1 VAVIVPI
8 PNLSSPAGRD
18 EIRFSVRMSIAF
30 PMTWSNDV
38 KPKDT
43 LQDAGNQ
50 NRRDFIKSGTASI
63 AAGLSAGVIASPASD
78 EAMSKDKT
86 PAVAAKAVTDTMPTR
101 NLGKTG
107 YRVGIFGLGGQ
118 AALDKGNNESLAL
131 QMIHR
136 ALELGVNY
144 FDTSAIYGGHD
155 RWSERHLGKGLKG
168 NRDQV
173 VIATKTKERTR
184 DAALKDLDVSLKL
197 LDTDHID
204 IWQLHDVGIQED
216 IDQIFGKG
224 GAIEALVQARDQK
237 IVRHLGVTGRFRPEA
252 LIESIRR
259 FPFDT
264 ILMAV
269 NAADKYYYSFEK
281 DLLPLAVEKQ
291 MGIIGM
297 KVMARGRILSSWTPP
312 PVDQQKH
319 SWEGRGAITTTPGT
333 LTKRETFF
341 YNLSLPISTA
351 IIGCDSVEQ
360 VEECAELARTFTP
373 LNQAQMA
380 GLEAKVEPVAKQA
393 LFFRLM
399 PR

>member
-1 VAVIVPI
+1 MDMK
-8 PNLSSPAGRD
+8 PNDP
-18 EIRFSVRMSIAF
+18 
-30 PMTWSNDV
+30 P
-38 KPKDT
+38 
-43 LQDAGNQ
+43 QDRGNQ
-50 NRRDFIKSGTASI
+50 DRRGFLKTGAASL
-63 AAGLSAGVIASPASD
+63 AGLSVGVVASSAAGGVTSNENSPAA
-78 EAMSKDKT
+78 EKT
-86 PAVAAKAVTDTMPTR
+86 VQGVMPTR

-107 YRVGIFGLGGQ
+107 FRVGIFGLGGQ
-118 AALDKGNNESLAL
+118 GALEKANNESLAL
-131 QMIHR
+131 QMIQR
-136 ALELGVNY
+136 ALQLGVNY
-144 FDTSAIYGGHD
+144 FDTSAIYGGPD
-155 RWSERHLGKGLKG
+155 RWSERYLGKGLKG
-168 NRDQV
+168 NRDRV
-173 VIATKTKERTR
+173 FIATKTKERTR
-184 DAALKDLDVSLKL
+184 DAALKNLEVSLKL

-204 IWQLHDVGIQED
+204 TWQLHDVGIQED

-237 IVRHLGVTGRFRPEA
+237 TVRHLGVTGRFRPEA
-252 LIESIRR
+252 LIECINR
-259 FPFDT
+259 FAFDT
-264 ILMAV
+264 VLMGV

-312 PVDQQKH
+312 PVEEQKR

-341 YNLSLPISTA
+341 YTLSLPISTA

-360 VEECAELARTFTP
+360 VEECVELAGSFTP
-373 LNQAQMA
+373 LNQAQMVA
-380 GLEAKVEPVAKQA
+380 LEAKVEPIAKQS

>member
-1 VAVIVPI
+1 MAVIVPI
-8 PNLSSPAGRD
+8 SNLSSPAGRD
-18 EIRFSVRMSIAF
+18 EIKFSVRMSIAF

-118 AALDKGNNESLAL
+118 AALDKANNESLAL

-144 FDTSAIYGGHD
+144 FDTSAIYGGPD

-204 IWQLHDVGIQED
+204 IWQSW
-216 IDQIFGKG
+216 
-224 GAIEALVQARDQK
+224 
-237 IVRHLGVTGRFRPEA
+237 RHRSPGSSARPENGA
-252 LIESIRR
+252 PSWRYR
-259 FPFDT
+259 P
-264 ILMAV
+264 
-269 NAADKYYYSFEK
+269 
-281 DLLPLAVEKQ
+281 LPSRSTR
-291 MGIIGM
+291 GIH
-297 KVMARGRILSSWTPP
+297 TP
-312 PVDQQKH
+312 
-319 SWEGRGAITTTPGT
+319 
-333 LTKRETFF
+333 
-341 YNLSLPISTA
+341 LSL
-351 IIGCDSVEQ
+351 
-360 VEECAELARTFTP
+360 
-373 LNQAQMA
+373 
-380 GLEAKVEPVAKQA
+380 
-393 LFFRLM
+393 
-399 PR
+399 

>member
-1 VAVIVPI
+1 
-8 PNLSSPAGRD
+8 
-18 EIRFSVRMSIAF
+18 M
-30 PMTWSNDV
+30 
-38 KPKDT
+38 KPSDT

-50 NRRDFIKSGTASI
+50 NRRNFLKSGAASI
-63 AAGLSAGVIASPASD
+63 AAGLSAGVIASPASG
-78 EAMSKDKT
+78 EVMSTDKN
-86 PAVAAKAVTDTMPTR
+86 PSVATKAVRDMMPTR

-107 YRVGIFGLGGQ
+107 YRVAIFGLGGQ
-118 AALDKGNNESLAL
+118 AALDKANNESLAL

-144 FDTSAIYGGHD
+144 FDTSAIYGGRD
-155 RWSERHLGKGLKG
+155 RWSERYLGKALKG
-168 NRDQV
+168 ARDQI

-184 DAALKDLDVSLKL
+184 DAALKDLDESLKL

-216 IDQIFGKG
+216 VDQIFGKG
-224 GAIEALVQARDQK
+224 GAMEALVQAHDQK

-252 LIESIRR
+252 LMESIRR

-269 NAADKYYYSFEK
+269 NAADKYHYSFEK

-312 PVDQQKH
+312 PVEQQKH
-319 SWEGRGAITTTPGT
+319 SWEGRGAITTVPGT

-360 VEECAELARTFTP
+360 VEECVELARSFTP

-380 GLEAKVEPVAKQA
+380 ALEAKVEPVAKQA

>member
-1 VAVIVPI
+1 MK
-8 PNLSSPAGRD
+8 PN
-18 EIRFSVRMSIAF
+18 
-30 PMTWSNDV
+30 
-38 KPKDT
+38 DT
-43 LQDAGNQ
+43 VQDAGNQ
-50 NRRDFIKSGTASI
+50 NRRDFLKSGAASI
-63 AAGLSAGVIASPASD
+63 AAGLSAGVIVSPASG
-78 EAMSKDKT
+78 EVMSTDRN
-86 PAVAAKAVTDTMPTR
+86 PAVAAKAVQDMMPTR

-107 YRVGIFGLGGQ
+107 FRAGIFGLGGQ
-118 AALDKGNNESLAL
+118 GALEKANNESLAL
-131 QMIHR
+131 QMIQR

-155 RWSERHLGKGLKG
+155 RWSERYLGKALKG

-184 DAALKDLDVSLKL
+184 DAALKNLDESLKL

-216 IDQIFGKG
+216 VDQIFGKG

-269 NAADKYYYSFEK
+269 NAADKYYYSFAKE
-281 DLLPLAVEKQ
+281 LLPLAVEKQ

-341 YNLSLPISTA
+341 YTLSLPISTA

-360 VEECAELARTFTP
+360 VEECVELARSFTP

-380 GLEAKVEPVAKQA
+380 ALEARVEPVAKQA

>member
-1 VAVIVPI
+1 MDMK
-8 PNLSSPAGRD
+8 PNH
-18 EIRFSVRMSIAF
+18 
-30 PMTWSNDV
+30 
-38 KPKDT
+38 T
-43 LQDAGNQ
+43 LQDAGKE
-50 NRRDFIKSGTASI
+50 NRRNFLKAGAASI
-63 AAGLSAGVIASPASD
+63 AVGLPAGVIATPASGEVITKGTSPA
-78 EAMSKDKT
+78 A
-86 PAVAAKAVTDTMPTR
+86 AAKAVQDMMPTR

-107 YRVGIFGLGGQ
+107 FRAGIFGLGGQ
-118 AALDKGNNESLAL
+118 GALEKANNESLVL
-131 QMIHR
+131 QMIQR

-144 FDTSAIYGGHD
+144 FDTSAIYGGPY
-155 RWSERHLGKGLKG
+155 RWSERYLGKALKDSR
-168 NRDQV
+168 NQV
-173 VIATKTKERTR
+173 FIATKTKERTR
-184 DAALKDLDVSLKL
+184 DAAFGNLDVSLKL

-216 IDQIFGKG
+216 VDQIFGKG

-252 LIESIRR
+252 LLESIRR

-264 ILMAV
+264 ILMGV
-269 NAADKYYYSFEK
+269 NAADKYYYSFAK

-312 PVDQQKH
+312 PVEQQKR
-319 SWEGRGAITTTPGT
+319 SWEGRGVIATTPGT

-360 VEECAELARTFTP
+360 VEECVELARSFTP
-373 LNQAQMA
+373 LSQAQMSA
-380 GLEAKVEPVAKQA
+380 LEARVEPVAKQA

>member
-1 VAVIVPI
+1 
-8 PNLSSPAGRD
+8 
-18 EIRFSVRMSIAF
+18 MSISF
-30 PMTWSNDV
+30 SMTWSNNV

-63 AAGLSAGVIASPASD
+63 AALSAGVIASPASD

-86 PAVAAKAVTDTMPTR
+86 PDMEAKAVKDTMPTR

-118 AALDKGNNESLAL
+118 AALDKANNESLAL

-252 LIESIRR
+252 LIESISR

-319 SWEGRGAITTTPGT
+319 SWEGRGAITTVPGT

-360 VEECAELARTFTP
+360 VEECAELARSFTP

-380 GLEAKVEPVAKQA
+380 ALEAKVEPVAKQA

>member
-1 VAVIVPI
+1 M
-8 PNLSSPAGRD
+8 D
-18 EIRFSVRMSIAF
+18 MK
-30 PMTWSNDV
+30 TND
-38 KPKDT
+38 T
-43 LQDAGNQ
+43 QQDAGNQ
-50 NRRDFIKSGTASI
+50 NRRGFLKTGAASI
-63 AAGLSAGVIASPASD
+63 AVGLSAGVIAPSASGEATSTENSPA
-78 EAMSKDKT
+78 
-86 PAVAAKAVTDTMPTR
+86 AARAIPDMMPTR

-107 YRVGIFGLGGQ
+107 FRVGIFGLGGQ
-118 AALDKGNNESLAL
+118 GALEKANNESLAL
-131 QMIHR
+131 RMLQR

-144 FDTSAIYGGHD
+144 FDTSAIYGGPE
-155 RWSERHLGKGLKG
+155 RWSERYLGKGLKG
-168 NRDQV
+168 SRDHV
-173 VIATKTKERTR
+173 FIATKTKERTR
-184 DAALKDLDVSLKL
+184 DAALKNLDVSLKL

-204 IWQLHDVGIQED
+204 TWQLHDVGIQED

-237 IVRHLGVTGRFRPEA
+237 MVRHLGVTGRFRPEA
-252 LIESIRR
+252 LMECIRR

-264 ILMAV
+264 VLMGV

-312 PVDQQKH
+312 PVEQQKH
-319 SWEGRGAITTTPGT
+319 SWEGKGAIATTPGT
-333 LTKRETFF
+333 LTKLETFY

-360 VEECAELARTFTP
+360 VEECVELARSFTP

-380 GLEAKVEPVAKQA
+380 ALEAKVEPVAKQA